1 MTGEILFEV
10 RNHVGRITLNRPA
23 ALNALSLPMV
33 GSMHEQLRVWERDA
47 SVHAVLVQGA
57 GEKSFCA
64 GGDIRS
70 LRESLLAG
78 GTMHHRFFHQEYRLD
93 YYIHV
98 FPKPY
103 IAVMNGITMGGGMG
117 ISQGARHRLVGE
129 RTRIAMPETGIGLF
143 PDVGASYF
151 LSRLPGGLGLYLG
164 LTGVQLRAA
173 DALYAGFADAYLSP
187 ESALGLDAAFDA
199 LRWSGAPPAD
209 VAALLKRV
217 AGPFD
222 AGATLPALREAID
235 FHFAKHDVRAIL
247 ASLDAEMRPQ
257 YREWARGT
265 AAVLDKRSPLM
276 LEVTAR
282 QLARG
287 RTMSLADC
295 FRMELLMV
303 NQSMKQHDL
312 LEGIRAV
319 VVDKDNAPRWRPDR
333 LEDVTPEMVDAF
345 FTTPWRNGEHPFA
358 DLETR

>member
-1 MTGEILFEV
+1 MTVEILFEV

-23 ALNALSLPMV
+23 ALNALSLAMIGP
-33 GSMHEQLRVWERDA
+33 MHERLRAWEHDA

-64 GGDIRS
+64 GGDIRF
-70 LRESLLAG
+70 LRESLRAG
-78 GTMHHRFFHQEYRLD
+78 GTLHHQFFQQEYRLD

-173 DALYAGFADAYLSP
+173 DALYAGLADAYLAP
-187 ESALGLDAAFDA
+187 ESALGLDAEFDE
-199 LRWSGAPPAD
+199 LRWSSDPSAD
-209 VAALLKRV
+209 VAALLKKV
-217 AGPFD
+217 TMPFD
-222 AGATLPALREAID
+222 AGATLPAIRAAID
-235 FHFAKHDVRAIL
+235 FHFAKHDIRAIL
-247 ASLDAEMRPQ
+247 ASLDAETRPP
-257 YREWARGT
+257 YREWAQNT
-265 AAVLDKRSPLM
+265 VAVLNKRSPLM

-282 QLARG
+282 QLACG
-287 RTMSLADC
+287 RAMSLADC
-295 FRMELLMV
+295 LRMELVMV

-319 VVDKDNAPRWRPDR
+319 VVDKDNAPRWQPDH
-333 LEDVTPEMVDAF
+333 LENVTPEMVDAF
-345 FTTPWRNGEHPFA
+345 FTAPWPDGQHPFA
-358 DLETR
+358 DLDVR